1 MLKTALVA
9 GALVMGAALLS
20 PARAES
26 LAGCSFA
33 TAPAADA
40 CTTAARQRQQ
50 CRNALGQLT
59 PAFGPEVGFMLSECQ
74 RCAGVYLT
82 ERCATPSPEAQW
94 PVPDGMPTP
103 ASGFM
108 RDLAPPADLGYTPAP
123 VVNSAPAAPP
133 AAPKPPSAPPAPPLP
148 TVQPEAAP
156 LPEPD
161 LFDLLF
167 EP

>member
-1 MLKTALVA
+1 MLKTALVT
-9 GALVMGAALLS
+9 GALMMGAALLS

-33 TAPAADA
+33 AVPADDA
-40 CTTAARQRQQ
+40 CATAARQRLQ

-82 ERCATPSPEAQW
+82 ERCAMPSPEAQW

-103 ASGFM
+103 ASGFT
-108 RDLAPPADLGYTPAP
+108 RDLALPADLGYAPAP
-123 VVNSAPAAPP
+123 VVNSAPASPASAPQ
-133 AAPKPPSAPPAPPLP
+133 PPSAPPAPPLP

-156 LPEPD
+156 EPD
-161 LFDLLF
+161 FFDLLF